1 VSRVG
6 GSAQTT
12 PMRKVA
18 GRLRLEL
25 SQYREL
31 EAFAQFGS
39 DLDADTQAT
48 LNRGAR
54 LVEVLKQDE
63 RDPWPIE
70 DQVAAI
76 YAGTGGYL
84 DRIKVERV
92 QEFLQFLLDR
102 LHAESGDLMGKI
114 AEGEWSDEIES
125 GLGDCIAEAIDDFG
139 PDFDEEGNPLEEG
152 ESDRIRSEEEREKEA
167 RTEEGRKASDE
178 DEAESEGDEEEQE
191 QEQEQEEQEQETAK
205 A

>member
-1 VSRVG
+1 
-6 GSAQTT
+6 
-12 PMRKVA
+12 VA
-18 GRLRLEL
+18 GKLRLEL

-54 LVEVLKQDE
+54 LVEALNQDE
-63 RDPWPIE
+63 RNPWAIE

-76 YAGTGGYL
+76 YSGTGGYL

-92 QEFLQFLLDR
+92 QEFHEALLQR
-102 LHAESGDLMGKI
+102 LHSENGELMEKIGDGDWDDSIEAE
-114 AEGEWSDEIES
+114 
-125 GLGDCIAEAIDDFG
+125 LGDAIAEAIDDFG
-139 PDFDEEGNPLEEG
+139 PDFDEEGNPIEEG
-152 ESDRIRSEEEREKEA
+152 ESDRVKSEEQRERAA
-167 RTEEGRKASDE
+167 RTASE
-178 DEAESEGDEEEQE
+178 DEEESEEEQE
-191 QEQEQEEQEQETAK
+191 QEEREKEPAS

>member
-1 VSRVG
+1 
-6 GSAQTT
+6 
-12 PMRKVA
+12 MRKVA

-54 LVEVLKQDE
+54 LVEALNQDE
-63 RDPWPIE
+63 RSPWAIE

-76 YAGTGGYL
+76 YSGTGGYL

-92 QEFLQFLLDR
+92 KDFHESMLQR
-102 LHAESGDLMGKI
+102 LHSEHQELMDKLHD
-114 AEGEWSDEIES
+114 GEWDDSIES
-125 GLGDCIAEAIDDFG
+125 ELSDAIAEAIDDFG
-139 PDFDEEGNPLEEG
+139 PDFDAEGNPLEEG
-152 ESDRIRSEEEREKEA
+152 ESDRIRAEQQRDRDSGSE
-167 RTEEGRKASDE
+167 D
-178 DEAESEGDEEEQE
+178 GDEESGAESDSGSGE
-191 QEQEQEEQEQETAK
+191 AAEETEEQQA
-205 A
+205 APA

>member
-1 VSRVG
+1 VRPAINVGISVSRVG

-48 LNRGAR
+48 LSRGAR
-54 LVEVLKQDE
+54 LVEALNQDE
-63 RDPWPIE
+63 RHPLAIE
-70 DQVAAI
+70 DQVASI
-76 YAGTGGYL
+76 YSGTGGYL
-84 DRIKVERV
+84 DRIKVDRV
-92 QEFLQFLLDR
+92 REFLQFLLDR
-102 LHAESGDLMGKI
+102 LHAESGDLMKQL

-125 GLGDCIAEAIDDFG
+125 QLGDSIAEAIDDFG

-152 ESDRIRSEEEREKEA
+152 ESDRVKSEDERGKSARTSGEESEEQEEEEEEREKEPA
-167 RTEEGRKASDE
+167 NA
-178 DEAESEGDEEEQE
+178 
-191 QEQEQEEQEQETAK
+191 
-205 A
+205 